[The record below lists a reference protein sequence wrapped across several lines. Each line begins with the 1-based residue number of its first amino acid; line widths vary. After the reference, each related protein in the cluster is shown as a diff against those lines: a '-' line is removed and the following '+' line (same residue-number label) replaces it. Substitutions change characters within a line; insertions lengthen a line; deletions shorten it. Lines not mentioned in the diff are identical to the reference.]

1 MANTSCLSGFFTDH
15 VIHGFMQ
22 QLRNYGTKIQSRLSQ
37 VLKFND
43 SQQFKVSAV
52 QRQLIKETSI
62 CLWVPGC
69 HDFFLSAISSS
80 YSVTYTLITFN
91 ILYIT
96 SITYKVKFRGEYSQL
111 NSKLKHS

>member
-1 MANTSCLSGFFTDH
+1 MANTSCLWGFVTDH

-22 QLRNYGTKIQSRLSQ
+22 QLRKYGTKIQSRLFQ

-69 HDFFLSAISSS
+69 QDFFLSAISSS

>member
-15 VIHGFMQ
+15 IIHGFMQ
-22 QLRNYGTKIQSRLSQ
+22 QLRKYGTKIQSRLSQ

-80 YSVTYTLITFN
+80 YSVTYTLITVLL
-91 ILYIT
+91 IYYI
-96 SITYKVKFRGEYSQL
+96 
-111 NSKLKHS
+111 

>member
-22 QLRNYGTKIQSRLSQ
+22 QLRKYGTKIQSRLSQ

-80 YSVTYTLITFN
+80 YSVTYTLGAGYMEKFQPGLRFQPGCWRIERK
-91 ILYIT
+91 
-96 SITYKVKFRGEYSQL
+96 SI
-111 NSKLKHS
+111 